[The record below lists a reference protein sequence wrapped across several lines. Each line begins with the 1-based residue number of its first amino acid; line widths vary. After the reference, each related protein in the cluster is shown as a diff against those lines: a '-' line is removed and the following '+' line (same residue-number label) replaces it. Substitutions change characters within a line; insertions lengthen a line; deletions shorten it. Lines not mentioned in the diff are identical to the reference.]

1 MKHSPLILLGATLAC
16 GDSARGP
23 APQAEAS
30 ATDPT
35 DPTVAD
41 TSTTGETEVSTQTEP
56 GTGTQT
62 AGPTTETDTTGPAGC
77 QGPQD
82 CDDPASPFCI
92 DGLCVACSA
101 AADPDQACA
110 QLDALTPLCVDDG
123 CVQCTAQNTSAC
135 SGSTPLCNLD
145 ASACA
150 PCEFHEQCQDIDAP
164 ACNLLTGACF
174 DSAAVSEVDAG
185 VPGSLQDAIDALD
198 DAAQHA
204 IVVNGDGLEHTVTV
218 DGGKTIAIASSNTSL
233 RAIDGQEGNPTITIS
248 GSDTTVFLHRLRLE
262 ANGDDVGIS
271 VEAGASLFAD
281 SIIIAQNSGGG
292 ISLATGTSGQL
303 RNCMVAGDGGN
314 PGIPAVIS
322 NGAELSIL
330 YSTLG
335 LPANFGGSPIEC
347 SGGAVSLRNSIVV
360 NESNAAGNEVDCPG
374 STAENSSL
382 RTTLS
387 PADWFGAGFASG
399 NYSLTTAGQSEFMD
413 VAIWEDGDP
422 PFNFE
427 GHPRPATDGSADYPG
442 ADAVP

>member
-56 GTGTQT
+56 DTGTQT

-204 IVVNGDGLEHTVTV
+204 IVVTGSTVTNHNVTV
-218 DGGKTIAIASSNTSL
+218 DGGKTIAIASVNDALQSVRGN
-233 RAIDGQEGNPTITIS
+233 DGNPTITVS
-248 GSDTTVFLHRLRLE
+248 GSDTTVFLHRLELTL
-262 ANGDDVGIS
+262 NGDDVGIS

-303 RNCMVAGDGGN
+303 RNCMVAGDSGD
-314 PGIPAVIS
+314 AAAIS
-322 NGAELSIL
+322 SSGTLSIA

-335 LPANFGGSPIEC
+335 RDTNFGEPVLEC
-347 SGGAVSLRNSIVV
+347 SGGSTTVRNSIIVS
-360 NESNAAGNEVDCPG
+360 ETNAPGNEVDCAG
-374 STAENSSL
+374 ALLEN
-382 RTTLS
+382 TPEEATLT
-387 PADWFGAGFASG
+387 PEDWFGAGFASG

-427 GHPRPATDGSADYPG
+427 GDPRPATDGSADYPG
-442 ADAVP
+442 ADTVP